1 MSEGSGVEAPIR
13 IVYRIRF
20 ESGATAESELLLD
33 ADTLEPIGPPHSEPA
48 SGAPAWTALDQ
59 HQCSHCPL
67 APSPGAACP
76 AARALAPLVTRFL
89 ESSSTERVHV
99 EVETPE
105 RGYVKDASLQAALQS
120 LFGLVMATS
129 GCPHLEFLRAN
140 ARFHLPFATT
150 EETMV
155 RVVSMHLLRQY
166 LAYRRGGQDSIDAG
180 GLAARY
186 DAVSKVNRGM
196 LARLGAIGARDG
208 GRNALVILDAFGKMT
223 KHEARDEFPMLAKL
237 VR

>member
-1 MSEGSGVEAPIR
+1 MPEGSSAPIR
-13 IVYRIRF
+13 IAYRFRF
-20 ESGATAESELLLD
+20 DDGATAEYALSLD
-33 ADTLEPIGPPHSEPA
+33 PDTLEPLEGPAESQPP
-48 SGAPAWTALDQ
+48 PWTALSQ
-59 HQCSHCPL
+59 HQCAHCPL
-67 APSPGAACP
+67 ASSPGAFCP
-76 AARALAPLVTRFL
+76 AARALSPLVVRFL

-105 RGYVKDASLQAALQS
+105 RGYVKDTSLQAALQS

-166 LAYRRGGQDSIDAG
+166 LSYRRGGQDSIDAG

-196 LARLGAIGARDG
+196 LARLGGIGARDG